1 MGKLEWG
8 EHSGVCGRFAINIY
22 DMSKLLLSSYSL
34 EISAEP
40 KERVHIVHF
49 LSSSIVC
56 TCPYAYK
63 DSSYYSSSSY
73 EGISR
78 K

>member
-1 MGKLEWG
+1 
-8 EHSGVCGRFAINIY
+8 
-22 DMSKLLLSSYSL
+22 MSKLLLPSYSL

-40 KERVHIVHF
+40 KEMVHIVHF